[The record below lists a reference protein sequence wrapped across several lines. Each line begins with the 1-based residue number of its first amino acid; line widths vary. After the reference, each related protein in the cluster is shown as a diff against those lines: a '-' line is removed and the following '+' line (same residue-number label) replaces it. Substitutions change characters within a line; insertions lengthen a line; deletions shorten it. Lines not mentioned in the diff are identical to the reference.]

1 MTDKEPE
8 IIPEPRVVPDEARV
22 IKSVLASEE
31 PGTPGAPPSM
41 VTTLHGSP
49 LPTGIDRRSRRSSRM
64 HSAFRAIKA
73 QHAGEQTPMQ
83 GFADWLT
90 RVASSTGFFF
100 GHVIGFAMWLFWNSS
115 ISPFPKFDPFPYGFL
130 TMVVSLEAIFLS
142 IFVLMSQGRES
153 AIGELREEL
162 TLQVNLKIEEEITKT
177 LHLVAGLY
185 TRMGHTISHDPEL
198 QEMLKPLDPA
208 QMEREVTEQIHK
220 AIPRLQFKK
229 KPRPTPT

>member
-1 MTDKEPE
+1 MSDNENQKPE
-8 IIPEPRVVPDEARV
+8 E
-22 IKSVLASEE
+22 
-31 PGTPGAPPSM
+31 PSM
-41 VTTLHGSP
+41 VTTLHGTP

-64 HSAFRAIKA
+64 HSTYQAIKA

-83 GFADWLT
+83 AFADWLT
-90 RVASSTGFFF
+90 GVASSTGFFF
-100 GHVIGFAMWLFWNSS
+100 SHVVGFAVWLAWNSS

-153 AIGELREEL
+153 KIGELREEL

-185 TRMGHTISHDPEL
+185 TRMGHTISEDPEL
-198 QEMLKPLDPA
+198 REMLQPLDPA
-208 QMEREVTEQIHK
+208 KMEREVTEQIHQ
-220 AIPRLQFKK
+220 AIPRLRFKK
-229 KPRPTPT
+229 KNGT

>member
-1 MTDKEPE
+1 MTENEPE
-8 IIPEPRVVPDEARV
+8 VTPDTVTDPEM
-22 IKSVLASEE
+22 
-31 PGTPGAPPSM
+31 PSM

-64 HSAFRAIKA
+64 HSAFQAIKA

-83 GFADWLT
+83 AFADGLT
-90 RVASSTGFFF
+90 RIASSTGFFF
-100 GHVIGFAMWLFWNSS
+100 GHVVGFAVWLIWNSS
-115 ISPFPKFDPFPYGFL
+115 LSPFPKFDPFPYGFL

-162 TLQVNLKIEEEITKT
+162 TLQVNLKIEEEVTKT

-198 QEMLKPLDPA
+198 KEMLQPLDPA
-208 QMEREVTEQIHK
+208 KMEREVTEQIH
-220 AIPRLQFKK
+220 ASHPRLRFKK
-229 KPRPTPT
+229 KDGAAT

>member
-8 IIPEPRVVPDEARV
+8 APLEPIAEHEA
-22 IKSVLASEE
+22 
-31 PGTPGAPPSM
+31 PSM
-41 VTTLHGSP
+41 VTTLHGTP
-49 LPTGIDRRSRRSSRM
+49 LPTGVDRRSRRSTRM
-64 HSAFRAIKA
+64 HSAFQAVKA

-90 RVASSTGFFF
+90 RVASSTGFFLF
-100 GHVIGFAMWLFWNSS
+100 HVIGFAFWLFWNSTF
-115 ISPFPKFDPFPYGFL
+115 SPFPKFDPFPYGFL

-162 TLQVNLKIEEEITKT
+162 TLQVNLRIEEEVTKS

-198 QEMLKPLDPA
+198 KEMLQPLDPA

-220 AIPRLQFKK
+220 AIPSLKFRKK
-229 KPRPTPT
+229 SAPPA